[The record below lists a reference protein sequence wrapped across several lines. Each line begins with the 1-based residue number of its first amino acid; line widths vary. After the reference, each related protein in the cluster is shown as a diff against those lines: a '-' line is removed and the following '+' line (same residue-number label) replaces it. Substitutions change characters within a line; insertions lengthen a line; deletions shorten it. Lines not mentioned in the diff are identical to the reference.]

1 MQTSGDAAGS
11 ARVLSAHAVVLV
23 CVLQLC
29 KPAAAGYSV
38 SGRQAWPG
46 VWV

>member
-1 MQTSGDAAGS
+1 MQTSGGAAGL
-11 ARVLSAHAVVLV
+11 AGVLSAHAVVLV

-38 SGRQAWPG
+38 SGRRAWLG